1 MSRVGKNPVEI
12 LNGVKLTLSGEIVRA
27 EGPNGKLERRLPDSV
42 SIDIQQSQVVVTPS
56 DDSRRAQA
64 MHGLARTLINNMV
77 LGVTKGFEK
86 RLQVVGVGYR
96 VENKDKF
103 LVFSVGYSHPIWYEL
118 PTGVSA
124 TIEKDN
130 KIVLAGANKEVVGQA
145 AATIRAFRP
154 PEPYKGKGIRYENE
168 VVRHKVG
175 KAGAAA

>member
-12 LNGVKLTLSGEIVRA
+12 LEGVKLTLSDGVVWV

-42 SIDIQQSQVVVTPS
+42 SVDVQPSQVVVSPA
-56 DDSRRAQA
+56 DDSRRARA

-77 LGVTKGFEK
+77 VGVTTGFQK
-86 RLQVVGVGYR
+86 TLQVVGVGYR
-96 VENKDKF
+96 VESTDQF

-118 PTGVSA
+118 PVGVSA
-124 TIEKDN
+124 SLEKDN
-130 KIVLAGANKEVVGQA
+130 KIVLQGIDKEAVGQA
-145 AATIRAFRP
+145 AATIRSFRP

-168 VVRHKVG
+168 VVRSKVG

>member
-12 LNGVKLTLSGEIVRA
+12 LNGVKLTLSGETIRV

-42 SIDIQQSQVVVTPS
+42 SVDIQTSQVVVSPT
-56 DDSRRAQA
+56 DNGRRARA

-77 LGVTKGFEK
+77 VGVTKGFEK

-96 VENKDKF
+96 VEDKSGF
-103 LVFSVGYSHPIWYEL
+103 LVFNVGYSHQIWYEL
-118 PTGVSA
+118 PVGVSA
-124 TIEKDN
+124 EISKDN
-130 KIVLAGANKEVVGQA
+130 KIVLKGIDNEVVGQA

-168 VVRHKVG
+168 VVRSKVG